1 MRVDKLIEQIKQ
13 NKHYIYREYYNYQ
26 LYELHSDT
34 YIYNLYFK
42 NGLRVQTSRV
52 LLSTHNT
59 ELDYLQ
65 LGLQDTSIVFNHET
79 GQIVS
84 SAILECID
92 TRPSAIATKNKET
105 EESKMTIE
113 TVKDMLF
120 SNFVKYKDDIIGD
133 YETVIIKSKKIN
145 GDIAKLETFVDN
157 MYITTDYIKICAF
170 EKAITAIYVGEQEQ
184 TLVFVKYCKDFTV
197 RYKLF

>member
-1 MRVDKLIEQIKQ
+1 MKVDKLIEQIKQ
-13 NKHYIYREYYNYQ
+13 NKNYIYREYCNYQ
-26 LYELHSDT
+26 LYELHSDI

-42 NGLRVQTSRV
+42 NGLKVQTSSV
-52 LLSTHNT
+52 ILSTHNN

-65 LGLQDTSIVFNHET
+65 LGLQDTSIVFNHEA

-92 TRPSAIATKNKET
+92 TRSFTTKNKET
-105 EESKMTIE
+105 EDSKMTIE
-113 TVKDMLF
+113 TIKDMLF
-120 SNFVKYKDDIIGD
+120 SNFVNYKDDIIGD
-133 YETVIIKSKKIN
+133 YETIIIKSKKIN

-170 EKAITAIYVGEQEQ
+170 EKAITGIYMGNQEQ
-184 TLVFVKYCKDFTV
+184 TLAFVKYFKDFSV